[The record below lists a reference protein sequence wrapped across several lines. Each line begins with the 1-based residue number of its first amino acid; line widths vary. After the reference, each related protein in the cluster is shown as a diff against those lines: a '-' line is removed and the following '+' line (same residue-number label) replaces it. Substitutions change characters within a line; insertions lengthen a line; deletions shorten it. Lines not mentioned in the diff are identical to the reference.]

1 MVLLREQPWLY
12 GDSCGATLFLREGMT
27 PYRRKN
33 KRPERKVK
41 LMQLIGSLFGYVL
54 WGVYQLVHNYAFAI
68 LIFTILIK
76 LLLFPSSVKQQK
88 TMAKNARLQA
98 KQREIRE
105 KYGNNRVKIQEETQK
120 LYAQEGVSPSS
131 GCLSTLIPMFLMIG
145 IFYAVAYPLTNTLH
159 LGKDMINEAKN
170 TLVSIPGINV
180 SATAMYEGQI
190 DIMKYFDIE
199 AVRNCFEGASIPV
212 EKIADFCSGFKFMG
226 FNLMETPNTHGFSW
240 YLMIPVLSFVTSV
253 GSQLIIQRLNNKG
266 NPQAQ
271 QGCMKVMILLL
282 PLFSAWI
289 SYTVPAAVGFYW
301 ICSTVLGFVQSVI
314 LHYYF
319 GPGMMIA
326 RGEAARIALLE
337 QRESSVKRI

>member
-1 MVLLREQPWLY
+1 
-12 GDSCGATLFLREGMT
+12 
-27 PYRRKN
+27 
-33 KRPERKVK
+33 
-41 LMQLIGSLFGYVL
+41 MQLIGSLFGYVL

-68 LIFTILIK
+68 FIFTILTK

-105 KYGNNRVKIQEETQK
+105 KYGNNREKIQEETQK
-120 LYAQEGVSPSS
+120 LYAQEGVKPYG
-131 GCLSTLIPMFLMIG
+131 GCISTLIPMFLMIG

-159 LGKDMINEAKN
+159 LNSNMITEAKN
-170 TLVSIPGINV
+170 TLVAIPGLNV
-180 SATAMYEGQI
+180 SASAAYEGQI

-199 AVRNCFEGASIPV
+199 AVRNCFEGANISID
-212 EKIADFCSGFKFMG
+212 KIGDFCSGFNFMG
-226 FNLMETPNTHGFSW
+226 LNLMETPKTHGFSL
-240 YLMIPVLSFVTSV
+240 YLIIPVLSFATSV
-253 GSQLIIQRLNNKG
+253 GSQLVIQRLNSNG
-266 NPQAQ
+266 QTQQ

-301 ICSTVLGFVQSVI
+301 ICSTVLGFVQSLI
-314 LHYYF
+314 LHKYY
-319 GPGMMIA
+319 GPGMIIA

-337 QRESSVKRI
+337 NKEATVKRIH